1 MLLFAGWEEL
11 NGKASGS
18 QWNKNEILRCTGS
31 DATLG
36 EKGRAC
42 RGHPIGLMVWGCCG
56 FITLSWC
63 FV

>member
-11 NGKASGS
+11 IGKESGS

-42 RGHPIGLMVWGCCG
+42 RMREDIQSG
-56 FITLSWC
+56 
-63 FV
+63 